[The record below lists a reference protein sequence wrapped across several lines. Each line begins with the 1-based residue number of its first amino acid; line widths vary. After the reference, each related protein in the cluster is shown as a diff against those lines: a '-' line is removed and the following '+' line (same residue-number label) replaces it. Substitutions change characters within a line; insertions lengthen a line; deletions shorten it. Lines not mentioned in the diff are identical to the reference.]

1 MNEAD
6 TFLTDEEVRR
16 LTARKLKTKQ
26 IESLRRMGIPF
37 FVNAIGRPVVTRVAV
52 IGGNFK
58 SQEFAPA
65 WTPKVLKSR

>member
-52 IGGNFK
+52 IGGN
-58 SQEFAPA
+58 SRPQEFVSA
-65 WTPKVLKSR
+65 WTPKVLKN